1 VGRGHAVHGNEVDGG
16 RRLGGPNFGGWTVGG
31 GPGDLGVLVVD
42 DHSTFAELLA
52 LALDSEPDLHCVA
65 VAADRETAIEAA
77 REHAPD
83 IAVVDLLLGREDGIS
98 LAADLASLRPG
109 IRVVILTAH
118 ADQVVMRRASAAG
131 VCGLL
136 AKNGSL
142 NDLLNTLRSA
152 RPGGFIVDP
161 QLLQRL
167 VSTRDHTPVDL
178 PSLTP
183 REQEARTAARSMG
196 ISLHTC
202 RSYIKNVLA
211 KLDAHSQLEAV
222 ATATRVGIVHV
233 PRQR

>member
-1 VGRGHAVHGNEVDGG
+1 MDGG
-16 RRLGGPNFGGWTVGG
+16 S
-31 GPGDLGVLVVD
+31 GDVGVLVVD

-52 LALDSEPDLHCVA
+52 LALDAEPDLRCVGVA
-65 VAADRETAIEAA
+65 VDRTSAIEATQE
-77 REHAPD
+77 RAPD

-98 LAADLASLRPG
+98 LASELSTIRPG
-109 IRVVILTAH
+109 LRVVILTAH
-118 ADQVVMRRASAAG
+118 ADHVVMRRASAAG

-142 NDLLNTLRSA
+142 GDLLNTLRSA

-161 QLLQRL
+161 HLLQRL
-167 VSTRDHTPVDL
+167 VSTRDHAPVDL
-178 PSLTP
+178 PTLTP
-183 REQEARTAARSMG
+183 REQEVLELLAEGQDARTAARSMG

>member
-1 VGRGHAVHGNEVDGG
+1 M
-16 RRLGGPNFGGWTVGG
+16 GG

-183 REQEARTAARSMG
+183 REQEVLELLADGQDARTAARSMG

>member
-1 VGRGHAVHGNEVDGG
+1 
-16 RRLGGPNFGGWTVGG
+16 VGG

-183 REQEARTAARSMG
+183 REQEVLELLADGQDARTAARSMG

>member
-1 VGRGHAVHGNEVDGG
+1 
-16 RRLGGPNFGGWTVGG
+16 VGG

-183 REQEARTAARSMG
+183 REQEVLELLADGLTNIEIGERLFISPITVRNHVSRILMKLQVRDRREAMLRVRRT
-196 ISLHTC
+196 
-202 RSYIKNVLA
+202 
-211 KLDAHSQLEAV
+211 
-222 ATATRVGIVHV
+222 
-233 PRQR
+233 

>member
-1 VGRGHAVHGNEVDGG
+1 M
-16 RRLGGPNFGGWTVGG
+16 GG

-65 VAADRETAIEAA
+65 VAADRETAIKAA

-183 REQEARTAARSMG
+183 REQEVLELLAEGQDARTAARSMG

>member
-1 VGRGHAVHGNEVDGG
+1 
-16 RRLGGPNFGGWTVGG
+16 VGG

-183 REQEARTAARSMG
+183 REQEVLELLAEGQDARTAARSMG

>member
-1 VGRGHAVHGNEVDGG
+1 M
-16 RRLGGPNFGGWTVGG
+16 
-31 GPGDLGVLVVD
+31 GVLVVD

-65 VAADRETAIEAA
+65 VAADRATAIEAA

-98 LAADLASLRPG
+98 LAAELASLRPG

-118 ADQVVMRRASAAG
+118 ADQIVMRRASAAG

-167 VSTRDHTPVDL
+167 VSTRDNTPVDL

-183 REQEARTAARSMG
+183 REQEVLELLADGQDARTAARSMG

>member
-1 VGRGHAVHGNEVDGG
+1 
-16 RRLGGPNFGGWTVGG
+16 VGG

-65 VAADRETAIEAA
+65 VAADRETALEAA

-183 REQEARTAARSMG
+183 REQEVLELLADGQDARTAARSMG

>member
-1 VGRGHAVHGNEVDGG
+1 MDGSPREV
-16 RRLGGPNFGGWTVGG
+16 
-31 GPGDLGVLVVD
+31 GVLVVD

-52 LALDSEPDLHCVA
+52 LALESEPDLQCVA
-65 VAADRETAIEAA
+65 MAVDRTSAVRATQ
-77 REHAPD
+77 EHAPD
-83 IAVVDLLLGREDGIS
+83 VAVVDLLLGREDGIAV
-98 LAADLASLRPG
+98 AAELMSIRPG
-109 IRVVILTAH
+109 LRVVILTAH
-118 ADQVVMRRASAAG
+118 ADHVVMRRASAAG

-142 NDLLNTLRSA
+142 SDLLTTLRAA

-161 QLLQRL
+161 HLLQRL
-167 VSTRDHTPVDL
+167 VSTRDQAQVEL
-178 PSLTP
+178 PPLTP
-183 REQEARTAARSMG
+183 REQEVLELLAEGQDARTAARSMG

>member
-1 VGRGHAVHGNEVDGG
+1 M
-16 RRLGGPNFGGWTVGG
+16 
-31 GPGDLGVLVVD
+31 LVVD

-52 LALDSEPDLHCVA
+52 LALDAEPGLRCVGVA
-65 VAADRETAIEAA
+65 VDRASALEAA
-77 REHAPD
+77 EAHAPEL
-83 IAVVDLLLGREDGIS
+83 AVVDLQLGREDGIS
-98 LAADLASLRPG
+98 VATELSRLRPG
-109 IRVVILTAH
+109 LRVVILTAH

-142 NDLLNTLRSA
+142 SDLLSTLRSA
-152 RPGGFIVDP
+152 RAGGFIVDP

-167 VSTRDHTPVDL
+167 VTTRDNLPVDL

-183 REQEARTAARSMG
+183 REQEVLELLAQGRDARTAARAMG

>member
-1 VGRGHAVHGNEVDGG
+1 MDGAS
-16 RRLGGPNFGGWTVGG
+16 
-31 GPGDLGVLVVD
+31 GDVGVLVVD

-52 LALDSEPDLHCVA
+52 LALDAEPDLRCVGVA
-65 VAADRETAIEAA
+65 VDRASAIEATKE
-77 REHAPD
+77 RAPD

-98 LAADLASLRPG
+98 LAAELSSLHPG
-109 IRVVILTAH
+109 LRVVILTAH

-142 NDLLNTLRSA
+142 GDLLNTLRSA

-161 QLLQRL
+161 HLLQRL
-167 VSTRDHTPVDL
+167 VSTRDQAPVDL
-178 PSLTP
+178 PTLTP
-183 REQEARTAARSMG
+183 REQEVLELLADGQDARTAARSMG

>member
-1 VGRGHAVHGNEVDGG
+1 M
-16 RRLGGPNFGGWTVGG
+16 GG

-183 REQEARTAARSMG
+183 REQEVLELLAEGQDARTAARSMG

>member
-1 VGRGHAVHGNEVDGG
+1 M
-16 RRLGGPNFGGWTVGG
+16 GG

-65 VAADRETAIEAA
+65 VAADRETALEAA

-183 REQEARTAARSMG
+183 REQEVLELLAEGQDARTAARSMG

>member
-1 VGRGHAVHGNEVDGG
+1 M
-16 RRLGGPNFGGWTVGG
+16 
-31 GPGDLGVLVVD
+31 GVLVVD

-65 VAADRETAIEAA
+65 VAGDRTSAIEAA
-77 REHAPD
+77 QQQAPD

-98 LAADLASLRPG
+98 LAAELTALRPG

-142 NDLLNTLRSA
+142 SDLLNTLRSA

-183 REQEARTAARSMG
+183 REQEVLELLADGQDARTAARSMG